1 MTTADGTHLFNL
13 KLDTV
18 RRYFLTF
25 QVLNI
30 AGACA
35 LMFLMGAYMGAAR
48 SYRPKGSGSGS
59 GWILAVWILIPLI
72 YAFKVGPWLSKK
84 QVDALKYWLD
94 GSTLRVDQGVFF
106 LKRKAIPLDRIA
118 DIVLAQGPIMRF
130 CGTWA
135 LQVQTAGTGSET
147 PEATLYGLADPEKT
161 RDDLLKARDKALS
174 DTKTV

>member
-1 MTTADGTHLFNL
+1 MTTPDGTHLFKL
-13 KLDTV
+13 KRDTV
-18 RRYFLTF
+18 RRYFLTVQF
-25 QVLNI
+25 LSI

-35 LMFLMGAYMGAAR
+35 FMFFMGATFVRSAR
-48 SYRPKGSGSGS
+48 SYHSRGSGN
-59 GWILAVWILIPLI
+59 GWLLAVWILIPLI

-84 QVDALKYWLD
+84 QVDALKYWLA

-106 LKRKAIPLDRIA
+106 LKRKAIPLDRIT
-118 DIVLAQGPIMRF
+118 DVVLAQGPIMRF

-135 LQVQTAGTGSET
+135 LRVQTAGTGSEA

-174 DTKTV
+174 DTELV

>member
-1 MTTADGTHLFNL
+1 MTTPDGTHIFKM

-18 RRYFLTF
+18 RRYFLTCQF
-25 QVLNI
+25 LNI
-30 AGACA
+30 AGACTI
-35 LMFLMGAYMGAAR
+35 MFLMGALFFLAAN
-48 SYRPKGSGSGS
+48 GSGS
-59 GWILAVWILIPLI
+59 GWLLAACILIPLI
-72 YAFKVGPWLSKK
+72 YAYKVGPWLSKK

-106 LKRKAIPLDRIA
+106 LKRKAIPLDRITDVA
-118 DIVLAQGPIMRF
+118 LAQGPIMRF

-135 LQVQTAGTGSET
+135 LQVQTAGTGSGT

-174 DTKTV
+174 DTKTA